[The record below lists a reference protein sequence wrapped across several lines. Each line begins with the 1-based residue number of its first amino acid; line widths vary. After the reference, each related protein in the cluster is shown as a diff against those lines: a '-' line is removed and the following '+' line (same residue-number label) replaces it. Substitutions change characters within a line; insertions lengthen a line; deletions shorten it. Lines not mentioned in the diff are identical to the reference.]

1 MDEAPMQTAE
11 LEFMQGFLL
20 EIIKVMPAEL
30 RGPLGEI
37 LEFRIALQSES
48 DRATAL
54 MAAAFLEDYLS
65 KLISCFM
72 VKDPSA
78 SKELFSH
85 NGPLGTFSAKIDM
98 AYMLALISP
107 TVRKDLHLLRKIRNE
122 FAHTAKPLE
131 FAEHRIK
138 SRCEE
143 LKCTGLAPKEDN
155 PRTKFNRAM
164 MTIAQDI
171 ALKMTK
177 TENLPV
183 KEETIQAGAGTETIK
198 FLIEIMK
205 DNGLD
210 PSALQ
215 NGIDFKN

>member
-1 MDEAPMQTAE
+1 MQTAE

-20 EIIKVMPAEL
+20 EMIKVMPPEL
-30 RGPLGEI
+30 QGPLGEI
-37 LEFRIALQSES
+37 LEFRIALQVES

-72 VKDPSA
+72 VKNSTVNR
-78 SKELFSH
+78 EIFSH

-107 TVRKDLHLLRKIRNE
+107 AVRKDLHLLRKIRNE

-131 FAEHRIK
+131 FTEHRIK

-171 ALKMTK
+171 SLKMTK
-177 TENLPV
+177 TENLLE
-183 KEETIQAGAGTETIK
+183 KEETIQAGAGIETVK
-198 FLIEIMK
+198 FVIEFMK
-205 DNGLD
+205 RNGLD

-215 NGIDFKN
+215 NGIDFKSE

>member
-1 MDEAPMQTAE
+1 MQTAE

-20 EIIKVMPAEL
+20 EIIKVMPPEL
-30 RGPLGEI
+30 QGPLGEI
-37 LEFRIALQSES
+37 LEFRIALQVES

-72 VKDPSA
+72 VENSLVSREIFA
-78 SKELFSH
+78 H
-85 NGPLGTFSAKIDM
+85 NGPLGTFSAKIDI

-107 TVRKDLHLLRKIRNE
+107 AVRKDLHLLRKIRNE

-131 FAEHRIK
+131 FTEHRIK

-143 LKCTGLAPKEDN
+143 LKCTGFAPKEDS

-171 ALKMTK
+171 SLKMTK
-177 TENLPV
+177 TGNLSE
-183 KEETIQAGAGTETIK
+183 KEETIQAGAGTETVK
-198 FLIEIMK
+198 FVIEFMK
-205 DNGLD
+205 RNGLD

-215 NGIDFKN
+215 NGIDFRSE